1 MKKKAN
7 PTVPAMPTPE
17 KSQMLAA
24 LLDDKQAE
32 DIVVLDVSGLCPIA
46 ENIIIAG
53 ARGQRHAQSLADA
66 VMDAVKDR
74 KLVSFGVEGY
84 DAGTWILADLND
96 VIVHIF
102 QEDMRR
108 MYNIEGLW
116 AEGRRVDAP
125 AGRVS
130 AADLE
135 D

>member
-1 MKKKAN
+1 MKKNAN
-7 PTVPAMPTPE
+7 PPVPAMPTPE
-17 KSQMLAA
+17 KSQLLAA

-32 DIVVLDVSGLCPIA
+32 NIVVLDVSGLCPIA
-46 ENIIIAG
+46 ENIIVAG

-66 VMDAVKDR
+66 VLQLVKER
-74 KLVSFGVEGY
+74 KFVSFGVEGY

-102 QEDMRR
+102 QADVRR
-108 MYNIEGLW
+108 HYNLEGLW

-125 AGRVS
+125 SGRS
-130 AADLE
+130 PSTDLE